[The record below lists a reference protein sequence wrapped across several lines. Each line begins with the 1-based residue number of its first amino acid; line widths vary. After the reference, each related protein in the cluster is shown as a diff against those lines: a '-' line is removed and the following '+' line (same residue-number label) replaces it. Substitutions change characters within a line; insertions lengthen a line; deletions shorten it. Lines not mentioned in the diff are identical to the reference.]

1 MAAAAADDWVGE
13 LCGVP
18 GVLALIVA
26 AFVAEGVQLRA
37 KNKAAGE
44 KWGNAKRGWSDRLA
58 AAIMRHMQNSEAG
71 QLLLAGKYAG
81 AGAAADLSARL
92 NGHLNNWQKGNT
104 TTPQQLK
111 AAATAAG
118 LKCWP

>member
-1 MAAAAADDWVGE
+1 M
-13 LCGVP
+13 
-18 GVLALIVA
+18 A

-92 NGHLNNWQKGNT
+92 NGQVNNWQKGI
-104 TTPQQLK
+104 PPVPDRLK
-111 AAATAAG
+111 AAAAAAG
-118 LKCWP
+118 IKV